1 MQMLGTRKALAEID
15 TATAPA
21 FEADSRDSVDNSDM
35 ALESVGCSAVT
46 FADSAGYRA
55 LVAALVASYPDWT
68 DENGTNIEQLA
79 AIAVAALE
87 EAGMIDHDPRRPAGH
102 VLNRRVES

>member
-1 MQMLGTRKALAEID
+1 MQMLGTRKTLAAIE

-21 FEADSRDSVDNSDM
+21 FDADSRDRVDS
-35 ALESVGCSAVT
+35 SG
-46 FADSAGYRA
+46 RA
-55 LVAALVASYPDWT
+55 LVSVDCSAMTLTDSPGHRALVTALVASYPDWT

-87 EAGMIDHDPRRPAGH
+87 DAGMIDHDRGVQQATF
-102 VLNRRVES
+102 